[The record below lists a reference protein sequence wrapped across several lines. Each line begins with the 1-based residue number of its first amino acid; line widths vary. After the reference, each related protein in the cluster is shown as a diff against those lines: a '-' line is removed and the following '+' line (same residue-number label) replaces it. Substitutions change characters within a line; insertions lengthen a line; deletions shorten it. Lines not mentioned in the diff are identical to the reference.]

1 MTEIEM
7 LDALQKVWENMSMD
21 KDREMYGEML
31 VLLDDMRYF
40 LRYDLQCEYPLCH
53 LEETVKKAEFNF

>member
-1 MTEIEM
+1 
-7 LDALQKVWENMSMD
+7 MD
-21 KDREMYGEML
+21 KDREMNGEML

-53 LEETVKKAEFNF
+53 LEETLKKAEFNF